1 MNRERWTSFPAATD
15 EERGLVAAL
24 AGATARRELRATAAD
39 GTERHLGAT
48 LTLEAEAPLDGKAA
62 VVARLALDGD
72 GLREGEA
79 LLDDAW
85 ALLDAFLADAGAR
98 ARADEPR

>member
-24 AGATARRELRATAAD
+24 SGATLRRDLRVAAED
-39 GTERHLGAT
+39 GTERHPGAT
-48 LTLEAEAPLDGKAA
+48 LTLEAEAPLEGKAS
-62 VVARLALDGD
+62 VVARLALDED

-79 LLDDAW
+79 LVEDAW

-98 ARADEPR
+98 ARADESR

>member
-15 EERGLVAAL
+15 EERRLAAAL
-24 AGATARRELRATAAD
+24 SGAAARRELRAAAAD
-39 GTERHLGAT
+39 GTERLLGAT
-48 LTLEAEAPLDGKAA
+48 LTLEAEAPFDGKAS

-79 LLDDAW
+79 LVDDAW
-85 ALLDAFLADAGAR
+85 ALLDAFLAEAEAR
-98 ARADEPR
+98 ARAGASR